1 MNKSAATERSKQ
13 LMNTLPGDDVRQI
26 MWRFSDR
33 YDLQMIVQST
43 REVARGVV
51 ANLVATGA
59 RNTHDWTPDKAS
71 ILTAFDA
78 AGLTQVFM
86 DPEDGGF
93 IEGPKNLA
101 LALLAFELAWV
112 DGGAATSS
120 LASNL
125 GLSPIHEKGTP
136 EQRSKYM
143 KMAVPPQPGE
153 DRQIKRGAFA
163 LTEPLPF
170 VGVDTGVVSGK
181 LRIDSWEDGQ
191 EPLLQVE
198 KRGRFITN
206 MGFANFVTAAVDSD
220 DERIKGSCMVILE
233 EDDPGLF
240 DRGTPTQKLVHQ
252 LSSTRDP
259 AFNLK
264 ISADRII
271 GGYTVKD
278 GVIIPKYSHS
288 EIIESV
294 FRRTRVPVGI
304 MSSAKL
310 LSAPEPIIRYHR
322 QRFRGGASISP
333 GSPRFDLGLQ
343 QKEDCLQRLVDIWA
357 AGEAGS
363 SLGFYSARMFDD
375 FDVIEKEKE
384 KIFEE
389 QGIKGRAQIKVFREV
404 QKGALEYLTMK
415 NGPAEKQDATRMQEL
430 ESDTLTQFLIM
441 DSLANVFCPAGKLWN
456 TGHGATIL
464 REAVS
469 LMGGYGITEDCP
481 GFLGQ
486 KWMDAQLEATY
497 EGPEAVQRRQLSITM
512 TNELFL
518 FQFRQWIT
526 DLRRIASTHPDSGAC
541 TLASA
546 MNLWLWTLDYLQ
558 KTDDTDG
565 KPLFHSSRHGV
576 VFPFADALCWLLA
589 SRCQI
594 LDMLELEQKG
604 PDNPVVAEGL
614 EGYVNFF
621 SDLCH
626 VQAARAAG
634 EVGRICA
641 ELAYGYHGHPHW
653 DDEDHECCF
662 EGDDLDALDS
672 IMPGISSYARGFGD
686 TIEKDGTHIE
696 KAGPCAKSCRTGF
709 VKLRARL
716 DVCMTGSR
724 LSKDRASAALAQVM
738 IPEALDY
745 PR

>member
-1 MNKSAATERSKQ
+1 
-13 LMNTLPGDDVRQI
+13 
-26 MWRFSDR
+26 
-33 YDLQMIVQST
+33 
-43 REVARGVV
+43 
-51 ANLVATGA
+51 
-59 RNTHDWTPDKAS
+59 
-71 ILTAFDA
+71 
-78 AGLTQVFM
+78 M
-86 DPEDGGF
+86 DPADGGF

-101 LALLAFELAWV
+101 LALVAYELAWV

-125 GLSPIHEKGTP
+125 GLSPIHEKGTA

-143 KMAVPPQPGE
+143 RMAVPPQPGE
-153 DRQIKRGAFA
+153 DRQVKRGAFA

-191 EPLLQVE
+191 DPVFHVE

-233 EDDPGLF
+233 EDDPGLY

-264 ISADRII
+264 ITADRII
-271 GGYTVKD
+271 GGFTVKD
-278 GVIIPKYSHS
+278 GVIIPNFSHA

-322 QRFRGGASISP
+322 QRFRGGASTSP
-333 GSPRFDLGLQ
+333 GTPRYDLGLQ

-363 SLGFYSARMFDD
+363 ALGFFSARLFDD

-384 KIFEE
+384 RIFAE
-389 QGIKGRAQIKVFREV
+389 QGIKGRAQLKVFRKV
-404 QKGALEYLTMK
+404 QVDALEYLKMK
-415 NGPAEKQDATRMQEL
+415 TRPVAEQDAARLQEL
-430 ESDTLTQFLIM
+430 ENDTLVQFLIT

-497 EGPEAVQRRQLSITM
+497 EGPDAKQQPAAGDSESDDEEGDEAEAKANGAEAKTSDDESEQREGEGDSDDDEDEDEYENALSLAAM
-512 TNELFL
+512 EAELKPKVLETF
-518 FQFRQWIT
+518 
-526 DLRRIASTHPDSGAC
+526 DRIASNYKKLRKQQDKKIEQQVAGETGSRQQQRAYDKLRDEIVADVKSLSLNQNRIDSLVEQLYDINKRLVSNEGRLLR
-541 TLASA
+541 LA
-546 MNLWLWTLDYLQ
+546 Q
-558 KTDDTDG
+558 
-565 KPLFHSSRHGV
+565 
-576 VFPFADALCWLLA
+576 DA
-589 SRCQI
+589 
-594 LDMLELEQKG
+594 LELELESRESLEWSHQSSSCA
-604 PDNPVVAEGL
+604 VRSEGM
-614 EGYVNFF
+614 
-621 SDLCH
+621 
-626 VQAARAAG
+626 ARSSRRPIA
-634 EVGRICA
+634 
-641 ELAYGYHGHPHW
+641 
-653 DDEDHECCF
+653 
-662 EGDDLDALDS
+662 DS
-672 IMPGISSYARGFGD
+672 SPN
-686 TIEKDGTHIE
+686 
-696 KAGPCAKSCRTGF
+696 
-709 VKLRARL
+709 LRFR
-716 DVCMTGSR
+716 
-724 LSKDRASAALAQVM
+724 
-738 IPEALDY
+738 
-745 PR
+745 